1 MIRECRVF
9 LSPIVP
15 LLLLQRW
22 HEGFSSVDVRVS
34 RCPQGILI
42 EARGECSADVTAFFT
57 CNKIQGHARN
67 QV

>member
-1 MIRECRVF
+1 MIRECRTF

-15 LLLLQRW
+15 LQLLQQW

-34 RCPQGILI
+34 RCPQGILV

-57 CNKIQGHARN
+57 YDKLQGHARN